1 MKTTKFTI
9 LFALLLSVFMLARGY
24 LLAEVTNRIVAK
36 VNSDI
41 ITLHDLNASIK
52 KLTGL
57 SAKELQRQDE
67 KKFYQIRRA
76 VLDKLINQKI
86 AEQQIIKLG
95 IKVTAKDVEEAI
107 EKVKRENNFTQEGLI
122 NSLKQE
128 GLSLK
133 EYKDEIEKEIE
144 RFQLVNYE
152 VKSKIVITEEELK
165 KYYQTHTKE
174 YTEVPKV
181 RLERIFL
188 QVKSANDKKEIARV
202 KSVGVEILQ
211 RLKQGH
217 DFSKVAKIYSQG
229 PAGPEGGNLGWIE
242 VSQLEPVLKEKITK
256 LSVGEYTDL
265 DFSPSGFQIIKL
277 AEEKKGGL
285 KPFEKIRDAIYSQ
298 LFKEKVEKRYAAWLN
313 KLRKESFIKITF

>member
-1 MKTTKFTI
+1 MKTNKFTI
-9 LFALLLSVFMLARGY
+9 LFALFLSVFMLARGY

-41 ITLHDLNASIK
+41 ITLHDLNTSIK
-52 KLTGL
+52 KVTGS
-57 SAKELQRQDE
+57 SAKELQRQNE

-76 VLDKLINQKI
+76 ILDNLINQKI

-95 IKVTAKDVEEAI
+95 IKVTAKDVDEAI
-107 EKVKRENNFTQEGLI
+107 EKVKRENNFTQESLI

-128 GLSLK
+128 GISLK

-144 RFQLVNYE
+144 HFRLINYE

-165 KYYQTHTKE
+165 KHYQTHSKE
-174 YTEVPKV
+174 YTEVPTV

-188 QVKSANDKKEIARV
+188 KVKSVNDKKEIARV

-242 VSQLEPVLKEKITK
+242 LSQLEPVLREKITK
-256 LSVGEYTDL
+256 ISVGEYTDL

-285 KPFEKIRDAIYSQ
+285 KPFEKIRDAIYSK
-298 LFKEKVEKRYAAWLN
+298 LFKENVEKRYAAWLN

>member
-242 VSQLEPVLKEKITK
+242 VSQLEPILKEKITK

-285 KPFEKIRDAIYSQ
+285 KPFEKIRDPIYSQ

>member
-1 MKTTKFTI
+1 MKTSKFTI

-188 QVKSANDKKEIARV
+188 QVKSADDKKEIARV

>member
-76 VLDKLINQKI
+76 ILDKLINQKI

-188 QVKSANDKKEIARV
+188 KVKSANDKKEIARV

>member
-1 MKTTKFTI
+1 MKTIKFTI

-76 VLDKLINQKI
+76 ILDKLINQKI

-128 GLSLK
+128 GVSLK

-165 KYYQTHTKE
+165 KEQPQIFSFLKTTFSCITLGFQEKGSLHYMLAPEPPKIHALIRPADDE
-174 YTEVPKV
+174 EFRCFFATEQYLHVLFAASATVFNLDELLLALLQRQALLHALSPGKLQAFLDTYSLLTGNDYR
-181 RLERIFL
+181 RLKLFL
-188 QVKSANDKKEIARV
+188 QRVQPLATHIGQTPDKK
-202 KSVGVEILQ
+202 
-211 RLKQGH
+211 
-217 DFSKVAKIYSQG
+217 
-229 PAGPEGGNLGWIE
+229 
-242 VSQLEPVLKEKITK
+242 TK
-256 LSVGEYTDL
+256 
-265 DFSPSGFQIIKL
+265 
-277 AEEKKGGL
+277 
-285 KPFEKIRDAIYSQ
+285 R
-298 LFKEKVEKRYAAWLN
+298 
-313 KLRKESFIKITF
+313 

>member
-1 MKTTKFTI
+1 MKTNKFTI
-9 LFALLLSVFMLARGY
+9 LFALFLSVFMLARGY

-41 ITLHDLNASIK
+41 ITLHDLNTSIK
-52 KLTGL
+52 KLTGS
-57 SAKELQRQDE
+57 SAKELQRKNE

-76 VLDKLINQKI
+76 ILDKLINQKI

-95 IKVTAKDVEEAI
+95 IKVTARDVDEAI
-107 EKVKRENNFTQEGLI
+107 EKVKRENNFTQESLI
-122 NSLKQE
+122 HSLKQE
-128 GLSLK
+128 GISLK
-133 EYKDEIEKEIE
+133 EYKDEIKKEIE

-165 KYYQTHTKE
+165 KHYQKHANE

-188 QVKSANDKKEIARV
+188 KVKSANDKKEIAQV
-202 KSVGVEILQ
+202 KSVGTEILQ
-211 RLKQGH
+211 KLEQGH
-217 DFSKVAKIYSQG
+217 DFQGLAKIYSQG

-242 VSQLEPVLKEKITK
+242 VSQLEPVLKERIRK

-285 KPFEKIRDAIYSQ
+285 KPFEKIRDAIYSK
-298 LFKEKVEKRYAAWLN
+298 LFKERVEKRYSTWLN

>member
-1 MKTTKFTI
+1 MKTNKFTI
-9 LFALLLSVFMLARGY
+9 LFALFLSVFMLARGY

-41 ITLHDLNASIK
+41 ITLHDLNTSIK
-52 KLTGL
+52 KVTGS
-57 SAKELQRQDE
+57 SAKELQRQNE

-76 VLDKLINQKI
+76 ILDNLINQKI

-107 EKVKRENNFTQEGLI
+107 EKVKRDNNFTQERLI
-122 NSLKQE
+122 NSLKQQ

-144 RFQLVNYE
+144 RFQLINYE
-152 VKSKIVITEEELK
+152 VRSKIVITEEVLK
-165 KYYQTHTKE
+165 KHYQTHSKE
-174 YTEVPKV
+174 YTEFPTV

-188 QVKSANDKKEIARV
+188 KVKSVNDKKEIARV

-242 VSQLEPVLKEKITK
+242 LSQLEPVLREKITK
-256 LSVGEYTDL
+256 ISVGEYTDL

-285 KPFEKIRDAIYSQ
+285 KPFEKIRDAIYSK
-298 LFKEKVEKRYAAWLN
+298 LFKENVEKRYAAWLN

>member
-188 QVKSANDKKEIARV
+188 QVKSADDKKEIARV

-242 VSQLEPVLKEKITK
+242 VSQLEPILKEKITK

>member
-188 QVKSANDKKEIARV
+188 QVKSADDKKEIARV